1 MCGIA
6 LSSPD
11 TFGETIQTTT
21 RVPHA
26 RFRPYWSF
34 TTEAQE
40 KHWKVETQESKSV
53 RVPTEPLRREVV
65 FDIGQCLKRLF
76 WTRYLTVDGDGYEIL
91 EIPEEGELFREP
103 LKLWDSYH
111 TRSGSCSHS
120 MTFSQVGVGVGTT
133 RYSFAR
139 GSSATTY
146 PTSHLTIFSVKTKNP
161 RNDDPLA
168 KEYRAGQ
175 RRLAGM
181 SLNGWKILNGRGKNF
196 GFGVG
201 LVPL

>member
-1 MCGIA
+1 LC
-6 LSSPD
+6 D
-11 TFGETIQTTT
+11 
-21 RVPHA
+21 
-26 RFRPYWSF
+26 FRPYWVS
-34 TTEAQE
+34 TTETGD
-40 KHWKVETQESKSV
+40 KHWDVAKAEWKSV
-53 RVPTEPLRREVV
+53 RVPTEALRGGVV
-65 FDIGQCLKRLF
+65 FDIGQWLKRLF
-76 WTRYLTVDGDGYEIL
+76 WTRYLTVDGDGYGIL

-111 TRSGSCSHS
+111 TRLGSCSYS

-161 RNDDPLA
+161 RTDDPLA
-168 KEYRAGQ
+168 NEYRAGQ

-201 LVPL
+201 LVPW